1 MAKDSKQGSEK
12 LRSRKK
18 KRHKNSI
25 LFICI
30 FILGLLI
37 MLYPMISQQYYRV
50 VASQEIDIFSVE
62 AAKLEDAEVL
72 RRMDLARAYNRTL
85 DPSKLFDPYTKEE
98 EEGVAE
104 YARMLEVEE
113 KIGYVDIPK
122 IDEKIPIYAGTSE
135 SILQRGAGHL
145 EGTSLPVGGASTH
158 TVITAHRGLATAKM
172 FRNLDKLEIG
182 DIFYV
187 HNIKE
192 RLAYQV
198 DQIIE
203 VEPYDFSPVLVTEN
217 KDYATLLTCT
227 PYMINTHR
235 LLVRGHRV
243 EESEE
248 VLELEIKTRE
258 TDMRYRTYFYI
269 ALVCILLLIGMI
281 WYILRQIKKKTERL
295 RDRGL
300 HEE

>member
-1 MAKDSKQGSEK
+1 MAKDSRQGSER

-18 KRHKNSI
+18 KHHKNSV
-25 LFICI
+25 LFIFI

-50 VASQEIDIFSVE
+50 IANQEIDIFSKEV
-62 AAKLEDAEVL
+62 AKLEDAEVL
-72 RRMDLARAYNRTL
+72 RRMELAKAYNRTL

-158 TVITAHRGLATAKM
+158 TVITAHRGLATAKL

-192 RLAYQV
+192 RLVYQV
-198 DQIIE
+198 DQILE
-203 VEPYDFSPVLVTEN
+203 VEPHDFSPVLVTEN

-258 TDMRYRTYFYI
+258 TDMRYRTYFYM
-269 ALVCILLLIGMI
+269 ALVCILLLIGII

-300 HEE
+300 HED

>member
-1 MAKDSKQGSEK
+1 MAKDSRQGSER

-18 KRHKNSI
+18 KHHKNSV
-25 LFICI
+25 LFIFI

-50 VASQEIDIFSVE
+50 IANQEIDIFSKEV
-62 AAKLEDAEVL
+62 AKLEDAEVL
-72 RRMDLARAYNRTL
+72 RRMELAKAYNRTL

-158 TVITAHRGLATAKM
+158 TVITAHRGLATAKL

-192 RLAYQV
+192 RLVYQV
-198 DQIIE
+198 DQILE
-203 VEPYDFSPVLVTEN
+203 VEPHDFSPVLVTEN

-258 TDMRYRTYFYI
+258 TDMRYRTYFYM
-269 ALVCILLLIGMI
+269 ALVCILLLIGII

>member
-1 MAKDSKQGSEK
+1 MAKDSRQGSER

-18 KRHKNSI
+18 KHHKNSV

-50 VASQEIDIFSVE
+50 VAGQEIDVFSKEV
-62 AAKLEDAEVL
+62 AKLEDAEVL
-72 RRMDLARAYNRTL
+72 RRMELARAYNRTL

-158 TVITAHRGLATAKM
+158 TVITAHRGLATAKL
-172 FRNLDKLEIG
+172 FRNLDRLEIG

-192 RLAYQV
+192 RLVYQV

-203 VEPYDFSPVLVTEN
+203 VEPHDFSPVLVTEN

-258 TDMRYRTYFYI
+258 TDMRYRTYFYM
-269 ALVCILLLIGMI
+269 ALVCILLLIGII